1 MMKKHKKMILF
12 LIILIVILS
21 VSLIATNV
29 KKQNKNNDKT
39 ANSTLNYNFEN
50 INALVEQDTDELKAM
65 DEETIRGQSLIDQR
79 VDEAIKN
86 NYEVVQ
92 EYDGLSEEEKRAK
105 LKEEFEHE
113 LLERY
118 NQRRAT
124 IEEGE

>member
-12 LIILIVILS
+12 LIIIIVIVS

-65 DEETIRGQSLIDQR
+65 DEEINKRTIF
-79 VDEAIKN
+79 N
-86 NYEVVQ
+86 
-92 EYDGLSEEEKRAK
+92 
-105 LKEEFEHE
+105 
-113 LLERY
+113 
-118 NQRRAT
+118 
-124 IEEGE
+124 